1 MEFDIDIHTGLNGKI
16 TIEDYSREYKQYF
29 PEKQESQTYGR
40 YKYSESKTLNVIMKI
55 NSGKVTLVDVLLHNH
70 DQVVEDPTNPE
81 EVLYDLET
89 TDFTVKKD
97 GYYNV
102 NHIVLPT
109 RDWYNNTYLKQDNDY
124 RVGFESVYII
134 DNDNKLYKL
143 VNSEFQECTIKEIVE
158 RNHEGTTI
166 EKCVIDVFY
175 TGFLQMCYINYC
187 RKLFQKLTKG
197 CNYTCAPEYTKE
209 LTYARDFLWMVVN
222 VIDYQISFKQY
233 MEAQRVLEMTNYCG
247 GFCQN
252 QELNAGP
259 NTGCGCSKN

>member
-16 TIEDYSREYKQYF
+16 TIEDYSLEYDQYF
-29 PEKQESQTYGR
+29 PENQIKQEHGR
-40 YKYSESKTLNVIMKI
+40 YKYSECKTLNVIMKV
-55 NSGKVTLVDVLLHNH
+55 NSGKITLVDVLLHNH
-70 DQVVEDPTNPE
+70 DQKEEDPTQPG
-81 EVLYDLET
+81 VYLYDLEQ
-89 TDFTVKKD
+89 TDFTVHKD

-102 NHIVLPT
+102 NHIILPT
-109 RDWYNNTYLKQDNDY
+109 KDWYNNTYLKQDDDY
-124 RVGFESVYII
+124 RSGFESIYII
-134 DNDNKLYKL
+134 DTDNKLYKL
-143 VNSEFQECTIKEIVE
+143 INGNFEECTVKEIVE

-166 EKCVIDVFY
+166 EKCIIEVFY

-187 RKLFQKLTKG
+187 RKLFAKLTKG
-197 CNYTCAPEYTKE
+197 CNYSCAPEDTKE
-209 LTYARDFLWMVVN
+209 LSYVRDFLWMVLN

-259 NTGCGCSKN
+259 NTGCGCSQN

>member
-1 MEFDIDIHTGLNGKI
+1 MEFSIDIHTGLNGNI
-16 TIEDYSREYKQYF
+16 TIEDYSQEYDQYF
-29 PEKQESQTYGR
+29 PENQIIQEYGR

-55 NSGKVTLVDVLLHNH
+55 NSGKVTLVDVLLHDH
-70 DQVVEDPTNPE
+70 DQLVEDPMNPNSY
-81 EVLYDLET
+81 LYDLEK
-89 TDFTVKKD
+89 TDFTVHKD

-102 NHIVLPT
+102 NHIVIPT
-109 RDWYNNTYLKQDNDY
+109 MDWYLNTYQQQDDEY
-124 RVGFESVYII
+124 RKAYETVYII
-134 DNDNKLYKL
+134 DSDNKLYKL
-143 VNSEFQECTIKEIVE
+143 TEEGFVECTIKEIIE

-166 EKCVIDVFY
+166 QKCMIDVFY
-175 TGFLQMCYINYC
+175 TGFLQLCYINYC

-197 CNYTCAPEYTKE
+197 CNFACAPEDTKE
-209 LTYARDFLWMVVN
+209 LTYIRDFLWMVLN

-259 NTGCGCSKN
+259 NTGCGCS

>member
-1 MEFDIDIHTGLNGKI
+1 MEFDIDIHTGVNGNI
-16 TIEDYSREYKQYF
+16 TIEDYSYEYAQYF
-29 PEKQESQTYGR
+29 PENQIIQEYGR
-40 YKYSESKTLNVIMKI
+40 YKYSECKTLNVIMKI
-55 NSGKVTLVDVLLHNH
+55 NSGKVTLVDVLLHDH
-70 DQVVEDPTNPE
+70 DQLVEDPMEPGKY
-81 EVLYDLET
+81 LYDVEK

-109 RDWYNNTYLKQDNDY
+109 MDWYKNTYQQQSDDY
-124 RVGFESVYII
+124 RIAYETIYII
-134 DNDNKLYKL
+134 DIDNKLYKL
-143 VNSEFQECTIKEIVE
+143 VEGEFVECTIKEIIE

-166 EKCVIDVFY
+166 EKCIIDVFY

-197 CNYTCAPEYTKE
+197 CNYACAPEDTKD
-209 LTYARDFLWMVVN
+209 LIYARDFLWMVLN

-259 NTGCGCSKN
+259 STGCGCS

>member
-16 TIEDYSREYKQYF
+16 TLEDYSREYAQYF
-29 PEKQESQTYGR
+29 PEDQLVQEYGR

-55 NSGKVTLVDVLLHNH
+55 NSNSVALIDVLLHNH
-70 DQVVEDPTNPE
+70 DQLEEDPTTPGNY
-81 EVLYDLET
+81 LYGVEK

-109 RDWYNNTYLKQDNDY
+109 MDWYINTYLTQSDDY
-124 RVGFESVYII
+124 RAGFDSVYII
-134 DNDNKLYKL
+134 NDDNKLYKL
-143 VNSEFQECTIKEIVE
+143 VEDGFVECTVKEIVS

-166 EKCVIDVFY
+166 EKCIIDVFY

-187 RKLFQKLTKG
+187 KKLFQKLTKG
-197 CNYTCAPEYTKE
+197 CNYACAPEDTKA
-209 LTYARDFLWMVVN
+209 LTYARDFLWMTLN

-233 MEAQRVLEMTNYCG
+233 MEAQRVLEMTDYCG
-247 GFCQN
+247 GFCKN

-259 NTGCGCSKN
+259 STGCGCSKN

>member
-1 MEFDIDIHTGLNGKI
+1 MEFSIDIHTGLNGNI
-16 TIEDYSREYKQYF
+16 TIEDYSQEYDQYF
-29 PEKQESQTYGR
+29 PENQIIQEYGR

-55 NSGKVTLVDVLLHNH
+55 NSGKVTLIDVLLHDH
-70 DQVVEDPTNPE
+70 DQLVEDPMNPNSY
-81 EVLYDLET
+81 LYDLEK
-89 TDFTVKKD
+89 TDFTVHKD

-102 NHIVLPT
+102 NHIVIPT
-109 RDWYNNTYLKQDNDY
+109 MDWYLNTYQQQDDEY
-124 RVGFESVYII
+124 RKAYETVYII
-134 DNDNKLYKL
+134 DSDNKLYKL
-143 VNSEFQECTIKEIVE
+143 TEEGFVECTIKEIIE

-166 EKCVIDVFY
+166 QKCIIDVFY
-175 TGFLQMCYINYC
+175 TGFLQLCYINYC

-197 CNYTCAPEYTKE
+197 CNFACAPEDTKE
-209 LTYARDFLWMVVN
+209 LTYIRDFLWMVLN

-259 NTGCGCSKN
+259 NTGCGCS

>member
-16 TIEDYSREYKQYF
+16 TVEDYSQEYAQYF
-29 PEKQESQTYGR
+29 PEDQAIQEYGR
-40 YKYSESKTLNVIMKI
+40 YKYSECKTLNIIMKI
-55 NSGKVTLVDVLLHNH
+55 NSGKITLVDVLLHDH
-70 DQVVEDPTNPE
+70 DQLVEDPTTPGKF
-81 EVLYDLET
+81 LYDVEK
-89 TDFTVKKD
+89 TDFTVKRD

-109 RDWYNNTYLKQDNDY
+109 RKWYTDTYLAQDDDY
-124 RVGFESVYII
+124 RAGFETVYII
-134 DNDNKLYKL
+134 DVDNKLYKL
-143 VNSEFQECTIKEIVE
+143 VDGAFVECTVKEIVE

-166 EKCVIDVFY
+166 EKCIIDVFY

-197 CNYTCAPEYTKE
+197 CNYACAPEDTKE
-209 LTYARDFLWMVVN
+209 LTYARDFLWMVLN

-233 MEAQRVLEMTNYCG
+233 MEAQRLLESVNGCG
-247 GFCQN
+247 NFCKN

-259 NTGCGCSKN
+259 NTGCGCS

>member
-16 TIEDYSREYKQYF
+16 TVEDYSQEYDQYF
-29 PEKQESQTYGR
+29 PENQITQEYGR

-55 NSGKVTLVDVLLHNH
+55 NSGKVILVDVLLHDH
-70 DQVVEDPTNPE
+70 DQLVEDPTTPGNY
-81 EVLYDLET
+81 LYDVEV
-89 TDFTVKKD
+89 TDFTVKRD

-102 NHIVLPT
+102 HHIVIPNMK
-109 RDWYNNTYLKQDNDY
+109 WYYDTYLTQNDDY
-124 RVGFESVYII
+124 RAGFNSVYVIG
-134 DNDNKLYKL
+134 DDNKLYKL
-143 VNSEFQECTIKEIVE
+143 VNGEFVECTVKEIVE

-166 EKCVIDVFY
+166 EKCIIDVFY

-187 RKLFQKLTKG
+187 KKLFQKLTKG
-197 CNYTCAPEYTKE
+197 CNFACAPEDTKD
-209 LTYARDFLWMVVN
+209 LTYARDFLWMVLN

-259 NTGCGCSKN
+259 NTGCGCS

>member
-16 TIEDYSREYKQYF
+16 TIEDYSQEYDQYF
-29 PEKQESQTYGR
+29 PENQIIQEYGR

-55 NSGKVTLVDVLLHNH
+55 NSGKITLIDVLLHDH
-70 DQVVEDPTNPE
+70 DQLVEDPMEPGNY
-81 EVLYDLET
+81 LYDLEQ

-109 RDWYNNTYLKQDNDY
+109 MDWYTKTYLEQDDEY
-124 RVGFESVYII
+124 RKAFETIYII
-134 DNDNKLYKL
+134 GTDNKLYKYT
-143 VNSEFQECTIKEIVE
+143 EEGFIECTVKEIVE

-166 EKCVIDVFY
+166 EKCIIDVFY

-197 CNYTCAPEYTKE
+197 CNFACAPEDTKD
-209 LTYARDFLWMVVN
+209 LTYARDFLWMVLN
-222 VIDYQISFKQY
+222 VIDYQISFKQF

-247 GFCQN
+247 NFCQN

-259 NTGCGCSKN
+259 STGCGCSKN

>member
-16 TIEDYSREYKQYF
+16 TVEDYSQEYKQYF
-29 PEKQESQTYGR
+29 PEDQTDQEYGR
-40 YKYSESKTLNVIMKI
+40 YKYSESKTLNIIMKV
-55 NSGKVTLVDVLLHNH
+55 NSNNVTLVDVLLHDH
-70 DQVVEDPTNPE
+70 DQLEEDPTTPGKY
-81 EVLYDLET
+81 LYGVER
-89 TDFTVKKD
+89 TDFTVKRD
-97 GYYNV
+97 GYYNI

-109 RDWYNNTYLKQDNDY
+109 MTWYTNTYLKQSDDY
-124 RVGFESVYII
+124 RAGFEFVYII
-134 DNDNKLYKL
+134 NDDNKLYKL
-143 VNSEFQECTIKEIVE
+143 IDGEFVECTIKEIVS

-166 EKCVIDVFY
+166 EKCIIDVFY
-175 TGFLQMCYINYC
+175 TGFLQRCYINYC

-197 CNYTCAPEYTKE
+197 CNYTCTPEDTKE
-209 LTYARDFLWMVVN
+209 LTYARDFLWMTLN

-259 NTGCGCSKN
+259 STGCGCTKN

>member
-1 MEFDIDIHTGLNGKI
+1 MEFDIDIHTGVNGNI
-16 TIEDYSREYKQYF
+16 TIEDYSYEYAQYF
-29 PEKQESQTYGR
+29 PENQIIQEYGR
-40 YKYSESKTLNVIMKI
+40 YKYSECKTLNVIMKI
-55 NSGKVTLVDVLLHNH
+55 NSGKVTLVDVLLHDH
-70 DQVVEDPTNPE
+70 DQLVEDPTEPGKY
-81 EVLYDLET
+81 LYDLEK

-109 RDWYNNTYLKQDNDY
+109 MDWYLNTYQQQSDEY
-124 RVGFESVYII
+124 RVAYEAVYII
-134 DNDNKLYKL
+134 DSDNKLYKL
-143 VNSEFQECTIKEIVE
+143 TDNGFVECTIKEIIE

-166 EKCVIDVFY
+166 EKCIIDIFY

-197 CNYTCAPEYTKE
+197 CNYACAPEDTKE
-209 LTYARDFLWMVVN
+209 LTYIRDFLWMVLN

-259 NTGCGCSKN
+259 STGCGCS